1 MFDSRCS
8 SARCLL
14 CNHPL
19 QAYIGRYAAPSPTV
33 LDFLFLPH
41 APTPTMFILLEFL
54 LSLSALLMVYASPK
68 ISPAAGELAPIEF
81 KVFAYS
87 PNCLYQR
94 TSAARLTSRTMLR
107 VSVTCSAACSA
118 VTIVQ

>member
-1 MFDSRCS
+1 MLPTTAIDFS
-8 SARCLL
+8 S
-14 CNHPL
+14 PS
-19 QAYIGRYAAPSPTV
+19 APSTPPMFTLFEFV
-33 LDFLFLPH
+33 LAF
-41 APTPTMFILLEFL
+41 
-54 LSLSALLMVYASPK
+54 SAFLMVYAAPK
-68 ISPAAGELAPIEF
+68 ISPAARELAPIEF

-94 TSAARLTSRTMLR
+94 TSAAHPTSRTMLR